1 MTDEKQQAANN
12 YATTAKFCGI
22 FEEDMQ
28 SLYLLAFLLTANHEH
43 AEQCFCAAMED
54 GLNEHSVFKEWARS
68 WSRRIVIKNAIRLF
82 ATSLSA
88 HSPRQPDRWAEAG
101 VELAVCTTINSV
113 TQLASFDRVVFVLT
127 VLERYSARE
136 CALLLDCSVRDVQG
150 ARMRALQQLPAL
162 YLRTAADAE
171 DFPPRYQSLQREYER
186 SRP

>member
-113 TQLASFDRVVFVLT
+113 TQLAYFDRVVFVLT

-150 ARMRALQQLPAL
+150 ARIRALQQLPVCIRPCPL
-162 YLRTAADAE
+162 NAE
-171 DFPPRYQSLQREYER
+171 EVQCATEKLHREHER